1 MVDRETATQTMT
13 RTNSRGKERTVA
25 NVVEQW
31 LAEKTKDTPRLVD
44 VVDIMQGAELLG
56 IGMESMRRLEW
67 NGAFGKMS
75 EHRRPGRKGVLIPKK
90 AVLAYQATNRGS
102 TQGGGVSRTAR
113 GQQVFDAVALVA
125 GLLLQDKEVT
135 DKTFRDKVNT
145 LLTKYDKYARTA
157 IG

>member
-1 MVDRETATQTMT
+1 M
-13 RTNSRGKERTVA
+13 G

-31 LAEKTKDTPRLVD
+31 LADKTKDTPRLVD
-44 VVDIMQGAELLG
+44 VVTIMQAAELLG
-56 IGMESMRRLEW
+56 VGMEEVRRLEW
-67 NGAFGKMS
+67 GGKFGKMS

-90 AVLAYQATNRGS
+90 AVLAYQATNQSGR
-102 TQGGGVSRTAR
+102 QGGGVGRTAR

-145 LLTKYDKYARTA
+145 LLTKYDKYARVATE
-157 IG
+157 